1 MIFRTYRSKRWLVL
15 WLQAVGMIALP
26 FIRVSGQSALRFDV
40 PTLKLYFFGSAIWIS
55 EAYFF
60 LLVFLLFAIGVML
73 FTVLYGR
80 IWCGWACPQ
89 TTLSDLARKI
99 ETIASWMSGHPAV
112 RGLLSHGLLL
122 LFSCLV
128 AVTLIEYFVSPYD
141 LLNDV
146 LSRSIGPWTFW
157 SWIFFSSLIYL
168 NLAFV
173 RQRFCGSLCPY
184 ARFQSAFFDDH
195 TLTIAFDLSRK
206 DECMGCEACVRTCP
220 AEIDIRDGI
229 QIACINCAECIDSC
243 SLQRQRYGKD
253 ALVRY
258 TRETAKHNEQKGARP
273 RVLWLSLLFAFMGVM
288 LVYQIAIRVPVA
300 FWVLRDAKQPYH
312 QVGVQ
317 GSILNA
323 YDLIIENRS
332 LSQETYRLSVS
343 GIKNAE
349 LVLRGNPFM
358 VPANSSVT
366 MRIYVF
372 APRKDVIERVTR
384 LSFTLMNTSRREIR
398 AAQEAPFVYPDRSDE
413 GVEI

>member
-1 MIFRTYRSKRWLVL
+1 MTFRTYRSKRWLVL
-15 WLQAVGMIALP
+15 WLQAAVMIALP
-26 FIRVSGQSALRFDV
+26 FIRVRGQSVLRFDV

-60 LLVFLLFAIGVML
+60 LLVFLLFSIGVML

-99 ETIASWMSGHPAV
+99 ETTASWMSGHPAV

-128 AVTLIEYFVSPYD
+128 AVTLIGYFVSPYD
-141 LLNDV
+141 LLNDI
-146 LSRSIGPWTFW
+146 LSWSIGPWTFW
-157 SWIFFSSLIYL
+157 SWIFFSSLVYL

-184 ARFQSAFFDDH
+184 ARFQSAFFDDY
-195 TLTIAFDLSRK
+195 TLTIAFDTSRE

-220 AEIDIRDGI
+220 AGIDIRDGL
-229 QIACINCAECIDSC
+229 QVECINCAECIDSC

-253 ALVRY
+253 TLVRY
-258 TRETAKHNEQKGARP
+258 ARGTATHDEQQRMRS
-273 RVLWLSLLFAFMGVM
+273 RVWWLSLLFAVIGVM
-288 LVYQIAIRVPVA
+288 LVYQIAIRVPVD
-300 FWVLRDAKQPYH
+300 FWVLRDTKQPYH

-332 LSQETYRLSVS
+332 LVPETYQLSVS

-372 APRKDVIERVTR
+372 APGKDVIDRITR
-384 LSFTLMNTSRREIR
+384 ISFTLTNTSRREIR
-398 AAQEAPFVYPDRSDE
+398 AVQEAPFVYPDRSDK
-413 GVEI
+413 GMEI

>member
-1 MIFRTYRSKRWLVL
+1 MTFTTYRSKRWLVL
-15 WLQAVGMIALP
+15 WLQAAVMIALP
-26 FIRVSGQSALRFDV
+26 FIRVRGQSVLRFDV
-40 PTLKLYFFGSAIWIS
+40 ATLKLYFFGSAVWIS

-60 LLVFLLFAIGVML
+60 LLVFLLFAVGVML

-89 TTLSDLARKI
+89 TTLSNLARRI
-99 ETIASWMSGHPAV
+99 ERVASWSGHPAM
-112 RGLLSHGLLL
+112 RGMLSHGLLL

-128 AVTLIEYFVSPYD
+128 AGTLIGYFVSPYD
-141 LLNDV
+141 LLPDV

-168 NLAFV
+168 DLAFV
-173 RQRFCGSLCPY
+173 RQRFCTTVCPY
-184 ARFQSAFFDDH
+184 ARFQSAFFDDR
-195 TLTIAFDLSRK
+195 TLTIAFDNSRE

-220 AEIDIRDGI
+220 AGIDIRDGI

-253 ALVRY
+253 TLVRY
-258 TRETAKHNEQKGARP
+258 TRGTAKYDTQQGTRP
-273 RVLWLSLLFAFMGVM
+273 RVLWLSLLFAIMGVM
-288 LVYQIAIRVPVA
+288 LVYQIAIRVPVD
-300 FWVLRDAKQPYH
+300 FWVLRDDKQPYH
-312 QVGVQ
+312 QVGVK
-317 GSILNA
+317 GSIMNA

-332 LSQETYRLSVS
+332 LAPETYQLSVS

-358 VPANSSVT
+358 VPANSSMT

-372 APRKDVIERVTR
+372 ASRKDVIERVTR

-398 AAQEAPFVYPDRSDE
+398 AVQEAPFVYPERSDK

>member
-1 MIFRTYRSKRWLVL
+1 MVL
-15 WLQAVGMIALP
+15 WLQAVVLIALP
-26 FIRVSGQSALRFDV
+26 FITVRGQSALRFDV
-40 PTLKLYFFGSAIWIS
+40 ATLKLYFFGSVIWIS

-60 LLVFLLFAIGVML
+60 LLVFLLFAVGIML

-89 TTLSDLARKI
+89 TTLSDLARRI
-99 ETIASWMSGHPAV
+99 GTIASLMSGHPAV
-112 RGLLSHGLLL
+112 RGFLSHGLLL

-128 AVTLIEYFVSPYD
+128 AGTLIGFFVSPYD

-168 NLAFV
+168 NLTFV
-173 RQRFCGSLCPY
+173 RQRFCTTVCPY

-195 TLTIAFDLSRK
+195 TLTIAFDPSREN
-206 DECMGCEACVRTCP
+206 ECMGCEACVRTCP
-220 AEIDIRDGI
+220 AGIDIRDGL

-243 SLQRQRYGKD
+243 SFQRQRYGKD
-253 ALVRY
+253 SLVRY
-258 TRETAKHNEQKGARP
+258 TRGTAKHDAQQGARP
-273 RVLWLSLLFAFMGVM
+273 RVLWLSLLFAVIGVL
-288 LVYQIAIRVPVA
+288 LVYQIAIRVPVD
-300 FWVLRDAKQPYH
+300 FWVIRDTQQSYH
-312 QVGVQ
+312 QVGVK

-332 LSQETYRLSVS
+332 LAPETYQLSVS

-358 VPANSSVT
+358 VPPNSSMT

-372 APRKDVIERVTR
+372 ASRKDVIERVTR
-384 LSFTLMNTSRREIR
+384 LHFTLMNTSRREIR
-398 AAQEAPFVYPDRSDE
+398 AVQEAPFVYPERSDK

>member
-1 MIFRTYRSKRWLVL
+1 MTFRTYRSKRWLVL
-15 WLQAVGMIALP
+15 WLQAAIMIALP
-26 FIRVSGQSALRFDV
+26 FIKVRGQSALRFDV
-40 PTLKLYFFGSAIWIS
+40 ATLKLYFFGSAIWIS

-60 LLVFLLFAIGVML
+60 LLVFLMFAVGIML

-99 ETIASWMSGHPAV
+99 EMIASWMSGHPAV

-128 AVTLIEYFVSPYD
+128 AVTLIGYFVSPYD

-173 RQRFCGSLCPY
+173 RQRFCATVCPY

-195 TLTIAFDLSRK
+195 TLTIAFDPSRE

-220 AEIDIRDGI
+220 AGIDIRDGI

-253 ALVRY
+253 TLVRY
-258 TRETAKHNEQKGARP
+258 ARGTAKQDEQQRTRP
-273 RVLWLSLLFAFMGVM
+273 RVLWLSLLFAVMGVM
-288 LVYQIAIRVPVA
+288 LVYQIAIRVPVD
-300 FWVLRDAKQPYH
+300 FWVLRDVKQPYH
-312 QVGVQ
+312 QVGFQ

-332 LSQETYRLSVS
+332 LSPETYQLSVS

-372 APRKDVIERVTR
+372 AARKDVIERVTR

-398 AAQEAPFVYPDRSDE
+398 AVQEAPFVYPDRSDK